1 MINIE
6 KYKDYE
12 LLIENEELQFVRI
25 NNVTNDVIK
34 NYKIYEI
41 DHERKAIYLELV
53 KSSECVL
60 IVRNDEL
67 ELPIA
72 TVKNINEAS
81 KILGVEATHIYRA
94 WRNANKPERLKYNNF
109 ILIFL
114 TI

>member
-1 MINIE
+1 ML
-6 KYKDYE
+6 KDYQ

-25 NNVTNDVIK
+25 DNVTNEIARL
-34 NYKIYEI
+34 YKVYEI
-41 DHERKAIYLELV
+41 DHERKIIYLV
-53 KSSECVL
+53 KPSECVL
-60 IVRNDEL
+60 IVRNGDEL

-94 WRNANKPERLKYNNF
+94 WRNAGKPQRLKYSNF